1 MTTSM
6 QAVLARI
13 ADKSITPEEGAKLL
27 DALMPKSNGFPA
39 SQWGNATPAIED
51 GMLVLRCKLDGTE
64 KSKVRTDAKGKV
76 TGGKVTMLCKAGG
89 SVQDGARKVRY
100 GVSVYCK

>member
-1 MTTSM
+1 MTQSEILA
-6 QAVLARI
+6 AVAAKTI
-13 ADKSITPEEGAKLL
+13 GTDEACKLL
-27 DALMPKSNGFPA
+27 EALAPKSNGAGWPA
-39 SQWGNATPAIED
+39 AQWGNATATIED

-100 GVSVYCK
+100 GVSAYCK